1 MSAVLLLLS
10 TSLVLVDATV
20 TWQGL
25 NKGFRETNP
34 IMRYFLERFG
44 STGLAAA
51 RIVAPG
57 LLLLLFGLLD
67 SWEWIL
73 FSSTFLAVMGYVVLA
88 GVKKT
93 YVMKKGTHETF

>member
-1 MSAVLLLLS
+1 M
-10 TSLVLVDATV
+10 SLVLVDAIV
-20 TWQGL
+20 TRRGL
-25 NKGFRETNP
+25 NNGFREANP

-44 STGLAAA
+44 STRLAAA
-51 RIVAPG
+51 RIVA
-57 LLLLLFGLLD
+57 LSLLLFGLLD